1 MLDKRPDEITL
12 TDLENLVTTRQSE
25 GQRLD
30 FKLQVDLKGEGK
42 RELLRDVTSF
52 ANTRGGYLVI
62 GVQEEN
68 AEAVALPGIDIDDPD
83 AEVLRIDS
91 IIRDNT
97 EPKLFGFLTRVFKLQ
112 TGKYV
117 LVIHLPRSSNPPHR
131 MQGDQFFARGSNG
144 KYPLSVDQLRQV
156 FTRGASRLERLQVFV
171 ESRVALASGPEGRG
185 PVRFS
190 GVNGRTIVHVIPL
203 ASLEGEVSIP
213 VGTDLM
219 QQVNSYL
226 YPYAPTQEWDHG
238 YNADGLIFQNS
249 RQDTPTTTTGHY
261 TQLFRNGIFE
271 GGDNVMIRPVESANQ
286 QPMII
291 TGLIEDQTVGWI
303 EQSLRV
309 LQKLEITPPYTIA
322 LSMIGVSNATIP
334 TKWGGSH
341 RSSAVGRDVLFLPNV
356 TLEDLTGL
364 TGENLNGVNILG
376 TIGNKLKP
384 IFDALWQSC
393 GYPGSQNYPDGNWKR
408 PT

>member
-12 TDLENLVTTRQSE
+12 TDLENLITTRQSE

-30 FKLQVDLKGEGK
+30 FKLQVDYKGEGK
-42 RELLRDVTSF
+42 REFLRDITSL

-68 AEAVALPGIDIDDPD
+68 AEAIALSGIDIDDPD
-83 AEVLRIDS
+83 KEVLRIDS

-97 EPKLFGFLTRVFKLQ
+97 EPKFFGFLTRTFKLQ
-112 TGKYV
+112 DGKYA
-117 LVIHLPRSSNPPHR
+117 LVIYIPRSSNPPHR

-156 FTRGASRLERLQVFV
+156 FTRGASRLERLQAFV

-190 GVNGRTIVHVIPL
+190 GVNGRTIVHIIPL
-203 ASLEGEVSIP
+203 ASLEGEVAIP
-213 VGTDLM
+213 VGRDLM
-219 QQVNSYL
+219 QQVRSSL
-226 YPYAPTQEWDHG
+226 EPYGSPSGWDPG
-238 YNADGLIFQNS
+238 YNADGLIFQTS
-249 RQDTPTTTTGHY
+249 RQDILSSTTGNY
-261 TQLFRNGIFE
+261 TQLFRNGILE
-271 GGDNVMIRPVESANQ
+271 GGDNDMICPQKSDSQ
-286 QPMII
+286 QLMIYS
-291 TGLIEDQTVGWI
+291 GLIEIQTVDWI
-303 EQSLRV
+303 KQSLRV
-309 LQKLEITPPYTIA
+309 LQKLEINPPHTIA
-322 LSMIGVSNATIP
+322 LSMIGVLNATIP

-341 RSSAVGRDVLFLPNV
+341 HISVVGRETLFLPNV

-364 TGENLNGVNILG
+364 TGESPNDANISEA
-376 TIGNKLKP
+376 IGNRLRP

-393 GYPGSQNYPDGNWKR
+393 GYPGSPNYPSGNWIR
-408 PT
+408 PR